1 MRMRPQ
7 ILCIIGDSRS
17 GSTLLQYLLA
27 TQPGVAAVGELRRLA
42 QLVREGRPCSCGHAL
57 HECPRWGPIL
67 ARLDLRPR
75 PRPRVSKRAGEAA
88 GLLAGVP
95 LGRAPARRAAPAAAR
110 AADQAA
116 TVYRLLGEQERCR
129 VIVDSSKDPG
139 HALELALNGEITVH
153 PLYLFRDGRAVV
165 HSKVRRTNIDPD
177 VAIRHWRRLTTGML
191 WLRRL
196 RAGTTVHYEDL
207 CADPRAVLE
216 PVLAPLGIAVHL
228 QDPPAPVTELHSLGG
243 SPGFGVQSVERLHPD
258 ASWRSEA
265 PAELLRA
272 FDSAAGDLN
281 RRLGY

>member
-42 QLVREGRPCSCGHAL
+42 QLVREGRPCSCGRAL

-67 ARLDLRPR
+67 ARLDLRPQ

-95 LGRAPARRAAPAAAR
+95 LGRPAARRAVPAAAR

-116 TVYRLLGEQERCR
+116 TVYRLLGEQEQCR

-207 CADPRAVLE
+207 CADPRAALFGGQSGLSRSE
-216 PVLAPLGIAVHL
+216 RRTSASRRVLAVGSSRRVVACLRQRCRRPQSTLGL
-228 QDPPAPVTELHSLGG
+228 LGRCAT
-243 SPGFGVQSVERLHPD
+243 FRALVKRERN
-258 ASWRSEA
+258 A
-265 PAELLRA
+265 
-272 FDSAAGDLN
+272 
-281 RRLGY
+281 